1 MHAKK
6 SLLIYSL
13 TVILFL
19 FIIQTAWA
27 AETVSVAFDGRTIPV
42 LNNPS
47 SNAEY
52 YLTGYY
58 LPASAEIKSGRTFVP
73 VRMISELLGAKVT
86 WQGKSVDIAYNDVDI
101 QLTLGSKNVQKG
113 QQTYKLEAAPY
124 AKAGITYVPLR
135 FISESFGCQVDYQ
148 NKAVNIHTKPWLLNG
163 KYVSSMMAEGKMIVE
178 YFRHDLQSPFFAE
191 KIYTS
196 LINGRGD
203 EVSEPEHFGNLD
215 IMDYPNFYCIEMNR
229 SLLDSAGAVIENVV
243 VYEVAGNGFGQPLPD
258 GYTEHL
264 LYVNDNVSEK
274 WYTLSEEALELA
286 DTWDDLGNWV
296 LVEER

>member
-19 FIIQTAWA
+19 FIIQTANA
-27 AETVSVAFDGRTIPV
+27 AETVSVAFDGKTIPV
-42 LNNPS
+42 LNNPG

-101 QLTLGSKNVQKG
+101 QLTLGSKNEQKG
-113 QQTYKLEAAPY
+113 QQTYNLEAAPY
-124 AKAGITYVPLR
+124 AKDGTTYVPLR

-163 KYVSSMMAEGKMIVE
+163 KYVSSAMKQVKMIVE
-178 YFRHDLQSPFFAE
+178 LFRYELQSPFFSE
-191 KIYTS
+191 KIYMS
-196 LINGRGD
+196 LINGQGN
-203 EVSEPEHFGNLD
+203 EVPEPEYFGDLV
-215 IMDYPNFYCIEMNR
+215 IMDYPNFYCKMADL
-229 SLLDSAGAVIENVV
+229 SLLDSADDVVTNVAVYRVV
-243 VYEVAGNGFGQPLPD
+243 DNGFGQPLPD
-258 GYTEHL
+258 GYTENL
-264 LYVNDNVSEK
+264 LYVNDK
-274 WYTLSEEALELA
+274 WYTLSDEAMELYNA
-286 DTWDDLGNWV
+286 WTDLGNWV
-296 LVEER
+296 SVEEDV